1 MMRTARHKFLIQE
14 ETMNARKIIVSLSLL
29 TAGLMA
35 VSACSPAAAPTQAP
49 APPVEQP
56 AAQAPAAA
64 PAQPAEAPAAS
75 SADSTASQ
83 NLPASAGVQASPYQQ
98 NRMIIK
104 NGEMTLLVADTDRAI
119 DQATG
124 VAVDSGG
131 YIVSSKTWLQ
141 DGYKYASLT
150 MGIPSDQFEVAQRR
164 LRGLALEVQN
174 DTASG
179 QDVSQE
185 YVDLQSRLTNLEATA
200 ARIREFLDKATKVA
214 DALEVNQQLS
224 DVEGQIEQVKGRM
237 QFLKDR
243 SAFSTIALTLNP
255 QVPTPTPSPIPTPVA
270 WQPGKT
276 IGAAGDTLGGLL
288 RGLVDAV
295 LWFTIV
301 LLPFALPVLAVIAIV
316 VYFNRRRK
324 GKKAGPASA
333 STSSEKQ
340 I

>member
-1 MMRTARHKFLIQE
+1 
-14 ETMNARKIIVSLSLL
+14 MNARQIFALWSLFVVAMMLI
-29 TAGLMA
+29 
-35 VSACSPAAAPTQAP
+35 SACAPAAAPTP
-49 APPVEQP
+49 APPSVAQAQQP

-75 SADSTASQ
+75 SADSTANQ
-83 NLPASAGVQASPYQQ
+83 NLPASTGAQASPYQQ

-104 NGEMTLLVADTDRAI
+104 NGEMTLLVADTNRAI

-255 QVPTPTPSPIPTPVA
+255 QVPTPTPYPTPTPVA

-276 IGAAGDTLGGLL
+276 VEAAGDTLGNLL

-295 LWFTIV
+295 LWLGIV
-301 LLPFALPVLAVIAIV
+301 LVPLAIPVLAVIAIV
-316 VYFNRRRK
+316 VYFRRR
-324 GKKAGPASA
+324 GKQAAASKAQPPSSVAPPVE
-333 STSSEKQ
+333 SEKPAA
-340 I
+340 

>member
-1 MMRTARHKFLIQE
+1 
-14 ETMNARKIIVSLSLL
+14 MNARKVFSLINVLIVV
-29 TAGLMA
+29 AI
-35 VSACSPAAAPTQAP
+35 VISACGAPAAP
-49 APPVEQP
+49 APQAARQEA
-56 AAQAPAAA
+56 AAQQPAAA
-64 PAQPAEAPAAS
+64 PAQPAAEAPAAS
-75 SADSTASQ
+75 SADSTANQ
-83 NLPASAGVQASPYQQ
+83 NLPANANPQASPYQQ

-104 NGEMTLLVADTDRAI
+104 NGEMTLLVVDTDRAL

-141 DGYKYASLT
+141 DGFKYATLT

-200 ARIREFLDKATKVA
+200 ARIRDFLDKATKVA

-255 QVPTPTPSPIPTPVA
+255 QVPTPTPYPTPTPVA

-276 IGAAGDTLGGLL
+276 VEAAGNTLGNLL

-295 LWFTIV
+295 LWLGIV
-301 LLPFALPVLAVIAIV
+301 LVPIAIPVLAVIAVV
-316 VYFNRRRK
+316 VYFRRR
-324 GKKAGPASA
+324 GKKAAASKA
-333 STSSEKQ
+333 QPPSSVAPPTESEKPAA
-340 I
+340 

>member
-1 MMRTARHKFLIQE
+1 MMITARHNIFVSGQE
-14 ETMNARKIIVSLSLL
+14 ETMNARRIFALLSLFVV
-29 TAGLMA
+29 AMMFI
-35 VSACSPAAAPTQAP
+35 SACSAPAAAPT
-49 APPVEQP
+49 
-56 AAQAPAAA
+56 AA
-64 PAQPAEAPAAS
+64 PAQPAQQAAAEAKPAEAPAAA

-83 NLPASAGVQASPYQQ
+83 NLPAGTGVRASPYQQ

-141 DGYKYASLT
+141 DGFKYAALT

-164 LRGLALEVQN
+164 LRGLALEVQS

-200 ARIREFLDKATKVA
+200 ARIRDFLKDAKKVEE
-214 DALEVNQQLS
+214 ALQVNQQLS
-224 DVEGQIEQVKGRM
+224 DVEGQIEEVKGRM
-237 QFLKDR
+237 QYLKDR
-243 SAFSTIALTLNP
+243 SAYSTIALTLNP
-255 QVPTPTPSPIPTPVA
+255 LVPTPTPYPTPTPAA

-276 IGAAGDTLGGLL
+276 IEAAGDTLGGLL

-295 LWFTIV
+295 IWFGIV
-301 LLPFALPVLAVIAIV
+301 LLPFALPVLALIAVV
-316 VYFNRRRK
+316 VYFRRR
-324 GKKAGPASA
+324 GKKSAAKPASTP
-333 STSSEKQ
+333 SDKP
-340 I
+340 

>member
-1 MMRTARHKFLIQE
+1 
-14 ETMNARKIIVSLSLL
+14 MNARKILVLLSLS
-29 TAGLMA
+29 TIALMLA
-35 VSACSPAAAPTQAP
+35 AACAAPAAAPTRAP
-49 APPVEQP
+49 AAPVEQS

-83 NLPASAGVQASPYQQ
+83 NLPASTGVQASPYQQ

-104 NGEMTLLVADTDRAI
+104 NGEMALLVADTDRAI

-141 DGYKYASLT
+141 DGFKYAALT
-150 MGIPSDQFEVAQRR
+150 MGIPTDQFEVAQRR

-214 DALEVNQQLS
+214 DALE
-224 DVEGQIEQVKGRM
+224 I
-237 QFLKDR
+237 
-243 SAFSTIALTLNP
+243 
-255 QVPTPTPSPIPTPVA
+255 
-270 WQPGKT
+270 
-276 IGAAGDTLGGLL
+276 
-288 RGLVDAV
+288 
-295 LWFTIV
+295 
-301 LLPFALPVLAVIAIV
+301 
-316 VYFNRRRK
+316 NR
-324 GKKAGPASA
+324 
-333 STSSEKQ
+333 
-340 I
+340 

>member
-1 MMRTARHKFLIQE
+1 
-14 ETMNARKIIVSLSLL
+14 MNARKFFVLLSAAIIAAMLS
-29 TAGLMA
+29 
-35 VSACSPAAAPTQAP
+35 SACSAPAATPAP
-49 APPVEQP
+49 AQM
-56 AAQAPAAA
+56 AQAPAALPAVTSALA
-64 PAQPAEAPAAS
+64 PTQPPAAEAPAAP
-75 SADSTASQ
+75 SASGDQSA
-83 NLPASAGVQASPYQQ
+83 NLPGSANPQASPYQQ

-104 NGEMTLLVADTDRAI
+104 NGEMALLVADTDRAL

-141 DGYKYASLT
+141 DGFKYAQMT
-150 MGIPSDQFEVAQRR
+150 MGVPSDQFETAQRR

-224 DVEGQIEQVKGRM
+224 DIEGQIEEVKGRM

-243 SAFSTIALTLNP
+243 SAYSTIALTLNP
-255 QVPTPTPSPIPTPVA
+255 QIPTPTPTPTATPVA

-276 IGAAGDTLGGLL
+276 IEAAGGMLGSLL

-295 LWFTIV
+295 IWFGIV
-301 LLPFALPVLAVIAIV
+301 LLPFAIPLLAIIAIV
-316 VYFNRRRK
+316 MYFRRR
-324 GKKAGPASA
+324 GKKQATSKVQPASVSDA
-333 STSSEKQ
+333 GK
-340 I
+340 

>member
-1 MMRTARHKFLIQE
+1 MMRTARHKFLVSTQE
-14 ETMNARKIIVSLSLL
+14 ETMNARKVFVSLSLL
-29 TAGLMA
+29 TMVLMV
-35 VSACSPAAAPTQAP
+35 VSACAAPAAAPTQAP
-49 APPVEQP
+49 AAPVE
-56 AAQAPAAA
+56 QAPAAA
-64 PAQPAEAPAAS
+64 PAQPAEAPAAEP
-75 SADSTASQ
+75 ADSTASQ
-83 NLPASAGVQASPYQQ
+83 NLPVSTGVQASPYQQ

-104 NGEMTLLVADTDRAI
+104 NGEMTLLVADTDRAL

-141 DGYKYASLT
+141 DGYKYAALT

-243 SAFSTIALTLNP
+243 SAFSTLALTLNP
-255 QVPTPTPSPIPTPVA
+255 QVPTPTPYPTPTPVA

-276 IGAAGDTLGGLL
+276 ITAAGDTLGGLL

-295 LWFTIV
+295 LWLGIV
-301 LLPFALPVLAVIAIV
+301 LLPLAIPVVAIVAIV

-324 GKKAGPASA
+324 GKRAGPASVP
-333 STSSEKQ
+333 TSGEK
-340 I
+340 

>member
-1 MMRTARHKFLIQE
+1 M
-14 ETMNARKIIVSLSLL
+14 
-29 TAGLMA
+29 
-35 VSACSPAAAPTQAP
+35 
-49 APPVEQP
+49 
-56 AAQAPAAA
+56 
-64 PAQPAEAPAAS
+64 
-75 SADSTASQ
+75 
-83 NLPASAGVQASPYQQ
+83 
-98 NRMIIK
+98 
-104 NGEMTLLVADTDRAI
+104 

-141 DGYKYASLT
+141 DGFKYAQMT

-200 ARIREFLDKATKVA
+200 ARIREFLDKATKVS

-224 DVEGQIEQVKGRM
+224 DVEGQIEEVKGRM

-255 QVPTPTPSPIPTPVA
+255 QVPTPTPYPTPTPVA

-276 IGAAGDTLGGLL
+276 IEAAGDTLGGLL

-295 LWFTIV
+295 IWFGIV
-301 LLPFALPVLAVIAIV
+301 LLPFAIPVLALIAIV
-316 VYFNRRRK
+316 MYFRRR
-324 GKKAGPASA
+324 GKKAASKAQPPSSAAPPAE
-333 STSSEKQ
+333 SEKPAA
-340 I
+340 

>member
-1 MMRTARHKFLIQE
+1 LTMAMMLI
-14 ETMNARKIIVSLSLL
+14 
-29 TAGLMA
+29 
-35 VSACSPAAAPTQAP
+35 SACAAPAAPPPTQAP
-49 APPVEQP
+49 AQPAQQP
-56 AAQAPAAA
+56 AAEAQSA

-75 SADSTASQ
+75 SADSTANK
-83 NLPASAGVQASPYQQ
+83 NLPASTGVQASPYQQ

-141 DGYKYASLT
+141 DGFKYASLT

-255 QVPTPTPSPIPTPVA
+255 LVPTPTPYPTPTPVA

-276 IGAAGDTLGGLL
+276 IEAAGDTLGGLL

-295 LWFTIV
+295 LWLGIV
-301 LLPFALPVLAVIAIV
+301 LLPLAIPIVAVVAIAA
-316 VYFNRRRK
+316 YFRRRK
-324 GKKAGPASA
+324 GKKASPTAA
-333 STSSEKQ
+333 STSSEK
-340 I
+340 

>member
-1 MMRTARHKFLIQE
+1 
-14 ETMNARKIIVSLSLL
+14 MNARKISVYLSLL
-29 TAGLMA
+29 TAAMIL
-35 VSACSPAAAPTQAP
+35 VSACGAAATPAP
-49 APPVEQP
+49 AQPPAQQE
-56 AAQAPAAA
+56 AASRAAPAQ
-64 PAQPAEAPAAS
+64 PAQPAEAPAAP
-75 SADSTASQ
+75 SADSTANQ
-83 NLPASAGVQASPYQQ
+83 NLPANANPQASPYQQ

-104 NGEMTLLVADTDRAI
+104 NGEMTLLVADTDRAL

-141 DGYKYASLT
+141 DGFKYAALT

-185 YVDLQSRLTNLEATA
+185 YVDLQSRLTNLQATE
-200 ARIREFLDKATKVA
+200 ARIRDFLDKATKVA

-243 SAFSTIALTLNP
+243 SAFSTIALTLNA
-255 QVPTPTPSPIPTPVA
+255 QVPTPTPSPTPTPVA

-276 IGAAGDTLGGLL
+276 IEAAGGTLGGLL

-295 LWFTIV
+295 LYFGIV
-301 LLPFALPVLAVIAIV
+301 LLPFAIPVVAIVAVV
-316 VYFNRRRK
+316 VYFRQR
-324 GKKAGPASA
+324 GKKSAAAGKAQPPSSSAPAIE
-333 STSSEKQ
+333 SEKPTA
-340 I
+340 